1 MAGTKRRRSTVNG
14 NAERLKG
21 MFFVMMSSMSWGTSG
36 ILQAFAPA
44 GAHPLT
50 VGAVRV
56 VFAGFFLAAYM
67 LVKGDGVLPAF
78 RKTPF
83 VPLLITVTG
92 VMGYQFAFFT
102 ALTLTGVSIGS
113 MIAIGASPI
122 VAGVFGALFEREPLS
137 GRWAVSTIVAITGCV
152 LLLGGGSSGSLAIN
166 WTGAAL
172 ALLAAFC
179 YALLG
184 LGMKRLAAR
193 LTTAETATV
202 TTVASLAIGIPVII
216 AFGPSWIFTPRGF
229 AVASALGVLTEAL
242 PMFLY
247 ATGLRMVYLRDA
259 YVVSL
264 VEPLTACLL
273 SALLL
278 GERLTPVSL
287 AGAAFI
293 LCGVLMI
300 SPSSGGEPQPE

>member
-1 MAGTKRRRSTVNG
+1 MVNG

-21 MFFVMMSSMSWGTSG
+21 MFLVMVSSMSWGMSG
-36 ILQAFAPA
+36 ILQAFAPE

-56 VFAGFFLAAYM
+56 VFAGVFMAGYM
-67 LVKGDGVLPAF
+67 LVKGNGIVSAF
-78 RKTPF
+78 RRTPL

-92 VMGYQFAFFT
+92 VMGYQFAFFS
-102 ALTLTGVSIGS
+102 ALKLTGVSIGS

-122 VAGVFGALFEREPLS
+122 VAGALGAIFEREPLS
-137 GRWAVSTIVAITGCV
+137 GRWAVSTVVAITGCV
-152 LLLGGGSSGSLAIN
+152 LLLGGGSSGRLTVD
-166 WTGAAL
+166 WTGATL
-172 ALLAAFC
+172 ALVAAFC
-179 YALLG
+179 YAFLG

-193 LTTAETATV
+193 LNTAETATV

-242 PMFLY
+242 PMFFY
-247 ATGLRMVYLRDA
+247 AAGLRMVYLRDA

-264 VEPLTACLL
+264 CEPLTACCL

-300 SPSSGGEPQPE
+300 SPSSGSEAQPE

>member
-1 MAGTKRRRSTVNG
+1 MNG
-14 NAERLKG
+14 NADRIRG
-21 MFFVMMSSMSWGTSG
+21 MLFVMMSSMSWGMSG
-36 ILQAFAPA
+36 ILQAFAPE

-56 VFAGFFLAAYM
+56 VFAGVFLAGYM
-67 LVKGDGVLPAF
+67 LVKGDSIVSAF
-78 RKTPF
+78 RRTPL
-83 VPLLITVTG
+83 VPLLITVAG

-102 ALTLTGVSIGS
+102 AIRLTGVSIGS

-122 VAGVFGALFEREPLS
+122 VAGVLGALFEREPLS
-137 GRWAVSTIVAITGCV
+137 GRWAVSTLVAITGCV
-152 LLLGGGSSGSLAIN
+152 LLLGGGASGRLSVD

-172 ALLAAFC
+172 ALVAAFC
-179 YALLG
+179 YAFLG

-193 LTTAETATV
+193 LSTAETATV

-300 SPSSGGEPQPE
+300 SPSSGGEPQTE

>member
-1 MAGTKRRRSTVNG
+1 
-14 NAERLKG
+14 

-78 RKTPF
+78 RKTPL

-137 GRWAVSTIVAITGCV
+137 GRWAVSTLVAITGCV

-193 LTTAETATV
+193 LSTAETATV
-202 TTVASLAIGIPVII
+202 TTVASLC

>member
-1 MAGTKRRRSTVNG
+1 MSNKVQFTIFRNAKSIMAKRLS
-14 NAERLKG
+14 L
-21 MFFVMMSSMSWGTSG
+21 
-36 ILQAFAPA
+36 APD
-44 GAHPLT
+44 GS
-50 VGAVRV
+50 
-56 VFAGFFLAAYM
+56 
-67 LVKGDGVLPAF
+67 LVK
-78 RKTPF
+78 
-83 VPLLITVTG
+83 
-92 VMGYQFAFFT
+92 
-102 ALTLTGVSIGS
+102 VS
-113 MIAIGASPI
+113 
-122 VAGVFGALFEREPLS
+122 
-137 GRWAVSTIVAITGCV
+137 
-152 LLLGGGSSGSLAIN
+152 
-166 WTGAAL
+166 AANMTE
-172 ALLAAFC
+172 
-179 YALLG
+179 G
-184 LGMKRLAAR
+184 
-193 LTTAETATV
+193 TAETATV

>member
-1 MAGTKRRRSTVNG
+1 MNG
-14 NAERLKG
+14 NAQRLRG
-21 MFFVMMSSMSWGTSG
+21 MLFVMMSSMSWGLSG
-36 ILQAFAPA
+36 ILQAFAPE

-56 VFAGFFLAAYM
+56 VFAGFFLAGYM
-67 LVKGDGVLPAF
+67 FVTGARILDAF
-78 RKTPF
+78 RRTPL

-102 ALTLTGVSIGS
+102 AIRLTGVSIGS

-122 VAGVFGALFEREPLS
+122 VAGVLGALFEREPLS
-137 GRWAVSTIVAITGCV
+137 GRWAVSTLVAITGCV
-152 LLLGGGSSGSLAIN
+152 LLLGGGAAGSLSVD

-179 YALLG
+179 YAFLG

-193 LTTAETATV
+193 LNTTETAAV
-202 TTVASLAIGIPVII
+202 TTIASLAVGVPVII
-216 AFGPSWIFTPRGF
+216 AFGPSWIFTLRGF

-264 VEPLTACLL
+264 SEPLTACVL

-287 AGAAFI
+287 AGAALI
-293 LCGVLMI
+293 LCGVVI
-300 SPSSGGEPQPE
+300 IAPSSGREAQVL